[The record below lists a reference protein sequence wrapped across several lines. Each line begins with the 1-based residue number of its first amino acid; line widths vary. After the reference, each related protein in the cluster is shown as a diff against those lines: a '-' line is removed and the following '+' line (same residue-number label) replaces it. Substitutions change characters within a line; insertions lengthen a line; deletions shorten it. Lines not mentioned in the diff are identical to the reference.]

1 MKEVTDIFGKNAG
14 KIWNSLNKYGPLPKL
29 NLIKTTRL
37 SENDFYTGV
46 GWLARENK
54 IAKVGTKYQLGD
66 TNLTSKIGTDAG
78 NVWNSLNYQGA
89 CDVPSLA
96 KLTQIKLGDVYSA
109 LGWLAREEKIQ
120 IVEVGT
126 KNKQLTLRV
135 K

>member
-1 MKEVTDIFGKNAG
+1 MREVTDIFGKNAG
-14 KIWNSLNKYGPLPKL
+14 KIWDSLNKYGPLPKL

-37 SENDFYTGV
+37 SENDFYTGI

-54 IAKVGTKYQLGD
+54 IAKVGTKYQLRD
-66 TNLTSKIGTDAG
+66 TNLTSKIGTAAG
-78 NVWNSLNYQGA
+78 KVWDSLYFQGA
-89 CDVPSLA
+89 CDVPSLV

-120 IVEVGT
+120 IVKGGT
-126 KNKQLTLRV
+126 KKKPLTLRL